1 MDHSRHAFW
10 MQRMHS
16 QGWAWSM
23 GYITAEVCRVWSACV
38 LLSLLA
44 VGQERFPKLVMRSW
58 SYVRLSQHHP
68 NPGCCKQKLES
79 KQSLHCRPAAPQHH
93 YHEVGLGP
101 EPPKPVSQNPLYA
114 AAAPKNLTA
123 AELGGKAN
131 GWHGAGCDAM
141 QRSNSA
147 VLGKA

>member
-68 NPGCCKQKLES
+68 NP
-79 KQSLHCRPAAPQHH
+79 
-93 YHEVGLGP
+93 
-101 EPPKPVSQNPLYA
+101 A
-114 AAAPKNLTA
+114 AASKNWKVSRAYTAGLQLPNITTMRLGWVQSPQNLCPKIPSMLLQHLKISQQLSLVA
-123 AELGGKAN
+123 RQMAGMGRAVMLCK
-131 GWHGAGCDAM
+131 GAL
-141 QRSNSA
+141 
-147 VLGKA
+147 VLC